1 MHSLHLTRHSAP
13 SEVPPQ
19 VYAEVLR
26 WMEEHDVED
35 IVLDAN
41 SQGYGILINPDA
53 DRIPV
58 GLVSRDE
65 LEDARTLVEHLEM
78 AWRVYLEGG
87 NCTD

>member
-1 MHSLHLTRHSAP
+1 MQSLHLTRHSAP

-26 WMEEHDVED
+26 WMLEHDIKD

-41 SQGYGILINPDA
+41 SQGYGILIDPDP
-53 DRIPV
+53 DSIPV
-58 GLVSRDE
+58 GLVTKAE